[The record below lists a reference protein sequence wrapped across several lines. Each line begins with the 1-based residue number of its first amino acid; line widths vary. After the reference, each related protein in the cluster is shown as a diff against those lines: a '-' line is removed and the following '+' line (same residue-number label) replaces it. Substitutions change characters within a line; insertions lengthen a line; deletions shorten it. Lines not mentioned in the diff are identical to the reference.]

1 MRVPHSDY
9 TIFDHDIRRDNQPV
23 GTFLS
28 SANALDEASWP
39 SRITPTKLLLVRS
52 GFAPSDELDQPL
64 WLPTP
69 RAQWSKFAKHLE
81 SICPESTQLVLWPRS
96 TDVISDSPSTLS
108 FIRSNPK
115 WKFLVDPASLITESM
130 RRDVMEHVDRLIELM
145 IAHDACAGIIH
156 PGENLASPALSAFEK
171 TAAARNL
178 AWWRI
183 ESTTH

>member
-1 MRVPHSDY
+1 MRVPHIDY
-9 TIFDHDIRRDNQPV
+9 TIFDQEIRNADGPV

-28 SANALDEASWP
+28 NANALDESSWP

-64 WLPTP
+64 WLPAP
-69 RAQWSKFAKHLE
+69 RAQWSKFAMHLE
-81 SICPESTQLVLWPRS
+81 TICSETTQLVLWPRS

-130 RRDVMEHVDRLIELM
+130 RGDVMEHVDRLIELM

-156 PGENLASPALSAFEK
+156 PGETLDPPALSAFEK

-178 AWWRI
+178 AWWRTD
-183 ESTTH
+183 STTH

>member
-9 TIFDHDIRRDNQPV
+9 TIFDHEIRNADGPV

-28 SANALDEASWP
+28 SANSLDDASWP
-39 SRITPTKLLLVRS
+39 TRINPTKLLLVRS
-52 GFAPSDELDQPL
+52 GFALGDELDQPL
-64 WLPTP
+64 WLPAP

-81 SICPESTQLVLWPRS
+81 TICPETTQLVLWPRS

-156 PGENLASPALSAFEK
+156 PAETLGSHALSAFEK
-171 TAAARNL
+171 AAAARNL

-183 ESTTH
+183 DSTVH